1 MTTTRFVALDALR
14 GLILALMILVNTP
27 GSWSAVYSPLLHA
40 DWHGFTFADLV
51 FPGFLFVVGAAMFFA
66 LKTQAWGVASVQKVL
81 RRTLLMFVLG
91 LGLNFLW
98 VPDFSQMRLMGVLQR
113 IALCYGLAAL
123 LVLAL
128 KPCFTGAKQQYGMPV
143 LAAVVLLLY
152 WCLLQLG
159 ADPYSLSDNIVGVVD
174 RALLGEHRLYQGFGM
189 PFDPEGLLSTLG
201 AVVNVLLGFW
211 VAGELS
217 KRNAKAG
224 MLWLLAV
231 GALMLLLSQLLAPFW
246 PVNKALWT
254 GSYVLQSTGLLL
266 WLLALMVWLVDI
278 RNFGFIAQPLRVYG
292 SNPLFIYILS
302 WCWTVLLSKVL
313 VWQVAGVGSAAGT
326 VGIESTEMSAYQWL
340 YQLLQ
345 SVLADKPASLLF
357 ALLHVGLFWF
367 ISYVLYRRQIFIK
380 I

>member
-1 MTTTRFVALDALR
+1 MTSTRFAALDALR

-27 GSWSAVYSPLLHA
+27 GSWSAVYNPLLHA

-66 LKTQAWGVASVQKVL
+66 LKTQQWGAASIKKVL

-98 VPDFSQMRLMGVLQR
+98 VPDLSQMRLMGVLQR
-113 IALCYGLAAL
+113 IAFCYGLAAL

-128 KPCFTGAKQQYGMPV
+128 KALFTGAKQQYLMPFV
-143 LAAVVLLLY
+143 GVLLLGFY
-152 WCLLQLG
+152 WLLLQLG
-159 ADPYSLSDNIVGVVD
+159 GATPYSLEGNIVGVID

-201 AVVNVLLGFW
+201 AVVNVLLGYW

-217 KRNAKAG
+217 QRQPKAG
-224 MLWLLAV
+224 ILWLLAV
-231 GALMLLLSQLLAPFW
+231 GAAMLLLSQLLVPLW

-266 WLLALMVWLVDI
+266 GLLALMVWLVDI
-278 RNFGFIAQPLRVYG
+278 RNFGFIAEPLRIYG

-313 VWQVAGVGSAAGT
+313 VWQVAEGAGGSAE
-326 VGIESTEMSAYQWL
+326 ISAYQWL

-345 SVLADKPASLLF
+345 TCLDDKPASLLF
-357 ALLHVGLFWF
+357 ALLHVGLFWLV
-367 ISYVLYRRQIFIK
+367 SYVLYRRQIFIK

>member
-14 GLILALMILVNTP
+14 GFILALMILVNTP

-40 DWHGFTFADLV
+40 KWHGFTFADLV

-66 LKTQAWGVASVQKVL
+66 LKNQQWGAASIQKVL

-98 VPDFSQMRLMGVLQR
+98 TPDLSQMRLMGVLQR

-123 LVLAL
+123 LVLAC
-128 KPCFTGAKQQYGMPV
+128 KAWFSGAQQQYAVPL
-143 LAAVVLLLY
+143 LAAVVLLFY

-159 ADPYSLSDNIVGVVD
+159 GEPYSLAGNIAGVID
-174 RALLGEHRLYQGFGM
+174 RAVLGEHRLYQGFGM

-201 AVVNVLLGFW
+201 AVVNVLLGYW

-217 KRNAKAG
+217 KRQPKAG
-224 MLWLLAV
+224 MWWLLLL
-231 GALMLLLSQLLAPFW
+231 GALMLLLSQFIALFW
-246 PVNKALWT
+246 PINKALWT
-254 GSYVLQSTGLLL
+254 GSYVLLSTGLLL

-278 RNFGFIAQPLRVYG
+278 RGYRYISEPLRVYG

-302 WCWTVLLSKVL
+302 WCWTVLLSKTL
-313 VWQVAGVGSAAGT
+313 VFQSADGD
-326 VGIESTEMSAYQWL
+326 ISAYQWL
-340 YQLLQ
+340 YQALQ
-345 SVLADKPASLLF
+345 TVFADKPASLLF
-357 ALLHVGLFWF
+357 ALLHVGLFWL
-367 ISYVLYRRQIFIK
+367 ISYLLYRRQIFIK

>member
-66 LKTQAWGVASVQKVL
+66 LKTQAWSAASVKKVL

-98 VPDFSQMRLMGVLQR
+98 TPDVSQMRLMGVLQR

-128 KPCFTGAKQQYGMPV
+128 KPLFTGAKQQYLMP
-143 LAAVVLLLY
+143 LFGALLLAFY
-152 WCLLQLG
+152 WLLLQLG
-159 ADPYSLSDNIVGVVD
+159 GPAPYSLEGNIVGVID

-189 PFDPEGLLSTLG
+189 PFDPEGLPSTLG
-201 AVVNVLLGFW
+201 AVVNVLLGYW

-217 KRNAKAG
+217 QRQPKAG

-231 GALMLLLSQLLAPFW
+231 GALMLLLSQLLAPIW

-266 WLLALMVWLVDI
+266 GLLALMVWLVDI
-278 RNFGFIAQPLRVYG
+278 RNFAFIAEPLRVYG

-313 VWQVAGVGSAAGT
+313 VWQLAGAGG
-326 VGIESTEMSAYQWL
+326 GIESTEMSAYQWL

-345 SVLADKPASLLF
+345 SGLADKPASLLF

>member
-66 LKTQAWGVASVQKVL
+66 LKTQTWGAASVQKVL

-98 VPDFSQMRLMGVLQR
+98 TPDFSQMRLMGVLQR
-113 IALCYGLAAL
+113 IAFCYGLAAL

-128 KPCFTGAKQQYGMPV
+128 KPLFTGAKQQYGMP
-143 LAAVVLLLY
+143 LLSVLLLFLY

-159 ADPYSLSDNIVGVVD
+159 AEPYSLSGNIVGVID
-174 RALLGEHRLYQGFGM
+174 RAILGEHRLYQGFGM

-201 AVVNVLLGFW
+201 AVVNVLLGYW

-217 KRNAKAG
+217 KRQAKAG
-224 MLWLLAV
+224 MWWLLAV
-231 GALMLLLSQLLAPFW
+231 GALMLVLSQLIALFW

-278 RNFGFIAQPLRVYG
+278 RNFAGIAEPLRVYG

-313 VWQVAGVGSAAGT
+313 LWQVADTAGT
-326 VGIESTEMSAYQWL
+326 TMSAYQGL

-345 SVLADKPASLLF
+345 TGLADKPASLLF

-367 ISYVLYRRQIFIK
+367 ISYLLYRRQIFIK

>member
-1 MTTTRFVALDALR
+1 MAPTRFVALDALR
-14 GLILALMILVNTP
+14 GFILALMILVNTP

-40 DWHGFTFADLV
+40 KWHGFTFADLV

-66 LKTQAWGVASVQKVL
+66 LKNQQWDTASVQKVL

-98 VPDFSQMRLMGVLQR
+98 TPDLSQMRLMGVLQR
-113 IALCYGLAAL
+113 IALCYGVAAL

-128 KPCFTGAKQQYGMPV
+128 KPFFTGAQQQYGIP
-143 LAAVVLLLY
+143 LLSALLLGFY
-152 WCLLQLG
+152 WCVLQLG
-159 ADPYSLSDNIVGVVD
+159 SEPYSLSGNIAGVID
-174 RALLGEHRLYQGFGM
+174 RAVLGEHRLYQGFGM

-201 AVVNVLLGFW
+201 AVVNVLLGYW
-211 VAGELS
+211 VAAELS
-217 KRNAKAG
+217 QRQPKAG
-224 MLWLLAV
+224 MVWLMAV
-231 GALMLLLSQLLAPFW
+231 GALMLVLSQLAASFW

-278 RNFGFIAQPLRVYG
+278 RCYRTICEPLRVYG

-302 WCWTVLLSKVL
+302 WCWTVLLSKVW
-313 VWQVAGVGSAAGT
+313 VWQLAEGVNG
-326 VGIESTEMSAYQWL
+326 STEMSAYQWL

-345 SVLADKPASLLF
+345 SGFADKPASLLF
-357 ALLHVGLFWF
+357 ALLHVGFFWL